1 MKLKRSLYAIPGCI
15 GPGHILY
22 VPLGFKTISLEKAEA

>member
-1 MKLKRSLYAIPGCI
+1 MNLKRILYAILGCI

-22 VPLGFKTISLEKAEA
+22 FPLGFKTISLEKAEA